1 MNDAATPDLAGLCA
15 GLAPELDE
23 VTSSSDGAA
32 LVYTREGIEFAR
44 VEGATLRVRLPVD
57 IAEAALNT
65 PDTKLDP
72 DDRGWLIFTPAD
84 AQRHVIDRASAWFRL
99 AWKHAVDH

>member
-1 MNDAATPDLAGLCA
+1 MTENTSPDLAGLCA
-15 GLAPELDE
+15 DCAAELEDAS
-23 VTSSSDGAA
+23 SSSDGS
-32 LVYTREGIEFAR
+32 VTSYTRDGIEFAR
-44 VEGATLRVRLPVD
+44 VESAMLRVRLPVD

-84 AQRHVIDRASAWFRL
+84 AERHVIDRATAWFRL
-99 AWKHAVDH
+99 AWKHAIDN